1 MTVNPMEVDSVHLLQ
16 DLAKF
21 YDSGTEMVVSE
32 AFGNAVDVEST
43 ELQIELNEDNDGKY
57 IRFVNN
63 GPPMSEEDFRNYH
76 VIARSSKT
84 FGKGLGWAGIGAKL
98 YLGNWLESKIITESS
113 DGHLH

>member
-1 MTVNPMEVDSVHLLQ
+1 MSISSSTPNVMEVDSVHLLH
-16 DLAKF
+16 DLARF

-43 ELQIELNEDNDGKY
+43 ELKIDLGEDHDGKY

-63 GPPMSEEDFRNYH
+63 GPSMSEKDFRNYH

-84 FGKGLGWAGIGAKL
+84 MHEC
-98 YLGNWLESKIITESS
+98 NNSKINFKKTGTE
-113 DGHLH
+113 G